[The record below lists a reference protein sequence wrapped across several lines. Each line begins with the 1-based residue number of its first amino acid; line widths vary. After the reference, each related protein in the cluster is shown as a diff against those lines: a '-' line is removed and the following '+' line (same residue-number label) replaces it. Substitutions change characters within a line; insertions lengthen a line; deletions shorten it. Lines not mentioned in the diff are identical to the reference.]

1 MKPIDARGLPQKTR
15 IDTGVCIIGG
25 GVAGMS
31 IAQDFID
38 ARQDVCLVES
48 GGFSVDGDT
57 QSLYDFQSVG
67 YPVRPNFMARARYF
81 GGTSNLWAGRSMR
94 LDPIDLSP
102 REWVPNSG
110 WPIAYA
116 ELERFYPRAERLLEL
131 PDPARLQ
138 DRIARAVGASS
149 ADSLLFRD
157 GDLRSKVVTWGPRPL
172 RFRKTCGKR
181 LSNSGNVR
189 IVLNANVTELIT
201 NESGSLVERVTAAT
215 LTGRQL
221 DIAARTYVLACGGL
235 ENARL
240 LMVST
245 RRHPHGLGNAHDIVG
260 RYYMDHA
267 RAIHGKVR
275 LSVPLASSLLLGA
288 PLPDGKLQIAIG
300 LSDEAQRRDRTLN
313 SHLTLEPQM
322 SELAQQAYQ
331 HSANVV
337 KVLARRGHAG
347 RRLDLLRGNLPK
359 IGELIYVLTPKEV
372 MPHWMYR
379 CYAGLQG
386 LSHRLRKVYD
396 LTVINFCEQVP
407 RPDSRAYLGRSRDR
421 LGMSSLVLDWKIS
434 AEETAAL
441 MHLQQ
446 QFAERLTRLGIGT
459 LSGVEPGASPSYT
472 DASHHMGTTR
482 MNDDPRRGV
491 VDRDCRVH
499 DVANLYIAGSSVFPT
514 SGSASPTLTIV
525 ALAMRLAD
533 HIKRTS

>member
-1 MKPIDARGLPQKTR
+1 
-15 IDTGVCIIGG
+15 
-25 GVAGMS
+25 
-31 IAQDFID
+31 
-38 ARQDVCLVES
+38 
-48 GGFSVDGDT
+48 
-57 QSLYDFQSVG
+57 
-67 YPVRPNFMARARYF
+67 
-81 GGTSNLWAGRSMR
+81 
-94 LDPIDLSP
+94 
-102 REWVPNSG
+102 VP
-110 WPIAYA
+110 
-116 ELERFYPRAERLLEL
+116 F
-131 PDPARLQ
+131 
-138 DRIARAVGASS
+138 
-149 ADSLLFRD
+149 
-157 GDLRSKVVTWGPRPL
+157 
-172 RFRKTCGKR
+172 
-181 LSNSGNVR
+181 
-189 IVLNANVTELIT
+189 
-201 NESGSLVERVTAAT
+201 
-215 LTGRQL
+215 
-221 DIAARTYVLACGGL
+221 
-235 ENARL
+235 
-240 LMVST
+240 
-245 RRHPHGLGNAHDIVG
+245 
-260 RYYMDHA
+260 
-267 RAIHGKVR
+267 
-275 LSVPLASSLLLGA
+275 ASSLLLGA

-337 KVLARRGHAG
+337 RVLARRGHAG

-359 IGELIYVLTPKEV
+359 MGELIYVLTPKEV

-396 LTVINFCEQVP
+396 LTVINFCEQIP
-407 RPDSRAYLGRSRDR
+407 RPDSRAYLGNSRDR
-421 LGMSSLVLDWKIS
+421 LGMNSLVLDWKIS

-446 QFAERLTRLGIGT
+446 RVAERLTRLGIGT
-459 LSGVEPGASPSYT
+459 LSGIEPGASPSYT

-525 ALAMRLAD
+525 ALAIRLAD